1 MHLQRRDPD
10 KALAH
15 LSKALKWDPKF
26 IQARNEL
33 ATAHFMKGD
42 YQESEKACR
51 ELLKDEPAFAPAWNN
66 LALALFEQE
75 RFQEAA
81 EALKKAEEGGFEV
94 QDEFKKEVEAK
105 AKA

>member
-42 YQESEKACR
+42 YQESES
-51 ELLKDEPAFAPAWNN
+51 LP
-66 LALALFEQE
+66 
-75 RFQEAA
+75 
-81 EALKKAEEGGFEV
+81 
-94 QDEFKKEVEAK
+94 
-105 AKA
+105 